1 MHPYVRGLLALVVLL
16 STGPWVRAQAPTP
29 ADVDQIRRE
38 MEALRRDYERRM
50 ELLEQQLRRLEQA
63 AAPTAAPTPAPAEP
77 APIRVVRPDAFAATN
92 AAVARAAEVAK
103 DLSDAMKV
111 NEFVNAEFQLDQQ
124 TRQWSI
130 GGTTNGPVKQRLE
143 KVLNDFIDFGGYFR
157 AGYGR
162 DSEGGPQV
170 AFQNPGALSKYRL
183 GNEAEDYAELVLGKN
198 WYAPGMFSLDPKTR
212 PDGTPD
218 GPVARAQL
226 RMAFYNPY
234 SDYNSGN
241 STQVTLP
248 EAWVGIGN
256 VVASQPELNFWAG
269 NRYYRRQ
276 DIYIN
281 DFFYWNVSGG
291 GAGLEDYRLPVGKL
305 AVAWIGNGSQSGVY
319 SDVPAPDP
327 TNKAGFSKST
337 YDLRWYDL
345 EVPGGM
351 GEVGVDVAR
360 TASGRD
366 QFGQQAEDS
375 YGAGLTLVHTAKNLV
390 DADSVNRLSLQ
401 AGTGPSKTFTSG
413 FQTFNTPEGT
423 FILPEPGDS
432 WRFRITESLVLQP
445 SDQFSVAPVFMYQY
459 TDYAGKFGTQN
470 WISAGV
476 RPILQLNKF
485 FRLAFEGGVDWV
497 SESGLSPSGNVMK
510 LSFAP
515 ELALGDRFFSRPV
528 LRIFVTY
535 AHWSEDLVGSVGGL
549 DYKGQEWGLTYGV
562 QAEAWW

>member
-1 MHPYVRGLLALVVLL
+1 MHPYVRGFLALVVLA
-16 STGPWVRAQAPTP
+16 SAGPRVWAQTPSP
-29 ADVDQIRRE
+29 ADVEQIRRE
-38 MEALRRDYERRM
+38 MESLRKDYERRM
-50 ELLEQQLRRLEQA
+50 DLLEQQLRRLEQA
-63 AAPTAAPTPAPAEP
+63 ADPKAAPSPAPAVP
-77 APIRVVRPDAFAATN
+77 APIRVVTPDAFAATN
-92 AAVARAAEVAK
+92 AAVARATGAAK
-103 DLSDAMKV
+103 DLSDALKV

-130 GGTTNGPVKQRLE
+130 GGSTNNPVQQRLE

-198 WYAPGMFSLDPKTR
+198 WYAPGMFSLDPKLR

-234 SDYNSGN
+234 SDYNSGA

-305 AVAWIGNGSQSGVY
+305 AFAWIGNGSQSGVY

-327 TNKAGFSKST
+327 ANKAGFSKST
-337 YDLRWYDL
+337 YDIRWYDL
-345 EVPGGM
+345 EVRAGWVKWVWTSPNGLRQISSVRRLTIPM
-351 GEVGVDVAR
+351 GLELHWFTPPRICWMR
-360 TASGRD
+360 TA
-366 QFGQQAEDS
+366 
-375 YGAGLTLVHTAKNLV
+375 
-390 DADSVNRLSLQ
+390 
-401 AGTGPSKTFTSG
+401 
-413 FQTFNTPEGT
+413 
-423 FILPEPGDS
+423 
-432 WRFRITESLVLQP
+432 
-445 SDQFSVAPVFMYQY
+445 
-459 TDYAGKFGTQN
+459 
-470 WISAGV
+470 
-476 RPILQLNKF
+476 
-485 FRLAFEGGVDWV
+485 
-497 SESGLSPSGNVMK
+497 
-510 LSFAP
+510 
-515 ELALGDRFFSRPV
+515 
-528 LRIFVTY
+528 
-535 AHWSEDLVGSVGGL
+535 
-549 DYKGQEWGLTYGV
+549 
-562 QAEAWW
+562 